1 MNGGEQP
8 MNKAKNFY
16 PNQLETESNKC
27 KIYYLPLSYNP
38 EPDPK
43 PDWSEKVLTALEQAE
58 TYAIGLVA
66 TLLATA
72 IVRILG
78 QYLWG
83 W

>member
-1 MNGGEQP
+1 VQNRQH
-8 MNKAKNFY
+8 NFFY
-16 PNQLETESNKC
+16 PSSLEKEASRC
-27 KIYYLPLSYNP
+27 KIYYLPLDYQPKP

-72 IVRILG
+72 IVRIIG
-78 QYLWG
+78 QHIWG

>member
-1 MNGGEQP
+1 

-27 KIYYLPLSYNP
+27 KIYYLPLSHNP
-38 EPDPK
+38 EPEPK
-43 PDWSEKVLTALEQAE
+43 PDWSEKVLQLLEKSE
-58 TYAIGLVA
+58 IYVMGLVA

-83 W
+83 VFG

>member
-1 MNGGEQP
+1 MQNRQH
-8 MNKAKNFY
+8 KFFY
-16 PNQLETESNKC
+16 PSSLEKEASRC
-27 KIYYLPLSYNP
+27 KIYYLPLDYQPKP

-43 PDWSEKVLTALEQAE
+43 PDWSEKVLQLLEKSE
-58 TYAIGLVA
+58 IYVMGLVA

-83 W
+83 VFG

>member
-1 MNGGEQP
+1 MQNRQH
-8 MNKAKNFY
+8 KFFY
-16 PNQLETESNKC
+16 PDQLEKEASRC
-27 KIYYLPLSYNP
+27 KIYYLPLDYQPKP

>member
-1 MNGGEQP
+1 MNRQP
-8 MNKAKNFY
+8 KNFY
-16 PNQLETESNKC
+16 PSALENHSSKC

-38 EPDPK
+38 EPEPQ

-58 TYAIGLVA
+58 TYAMGLVA
-66 TLLATA
+66 GLFAIT

-78 QYLWG
+78 QHIWG

>member
-1 MNGGEQP
+1 MQNR
-8 MNKAKNFY
+8 
-16 PNQLETESNKC
+16 QLEKEASRC
-27 KIYYLPLSYNP
+27 KIYYLPLDYQPKP

-43 PDWSEKVLTALEQAE
+43 PDWSEKVLQLLEKSE
-58 TYAIGLVA
+58 IYAMGLVA